1 MLTWFWLALG
11 LAVLTA
17 GAELLVRGAVG
28 LAAAVRISPL
38 VIGLTVVAF
47 GTSAPELV
55 VSLRSALT
63 GQPRS
68 PWATWSAATS
78 STCS

>member
-1 MLTWFWLALG
+1 LIG
-11 LAVLTA
+11 LVVLTA
-17 GAELLVRGAVG
+17 GAEVLVRGAVG

-55 VSLRSALT
+55 VSLRATLIRIA
-63 GQPRS
+63 RS
-68 PWATWSAATS
+68 MTLSQRSRGLRPAHK
-78 STCS
+78 